1 MRNVSDMK
9 GARAAVEL
17 LEEQNV
23 EVMFGIPG
31 GVLLPFYDEL
41 VKSDIRHI
49 LVRHEQCAGHMA
61 DGYARVAKKPGVCVA
76 TSGPGATNLV
86 TGVATAFMDSSP
98 VIALTGQ
105 VATGVLGNDAFQ
117 EADSFS
123 LMMPITKHNFRVTD
137 PKTLPETVKRA
148 FMISMTGRYGPV
160 HVDIPVDIFLSDIS
174 DEDMGK
180 TVRVPK
186 PKRNLTGLLDAIKL
200 LESAE
205 RPTILVGGGVSW
217 SRAGPEITRLAEI
230 LMAPVV
236 TTLMAKGSVPE
247 NHPLVLGVCGMHG
260 RQVANY
266 ALNNSDVLLAIGTRF
281 SDRVTGKLSEFG
293 MQTKVVHV
301 DIDSSEIGKNVK
313 GRVGLV
319 GDAWTVVNALIA
331 GLQKR
336 KKAATWLQ
344 RVKELKKECT
354 CDYNICDDPIK
365 PQKVVHELSEL
376 LPDDAIVTTEVGQ
389 NQMWASHFFTCNG
402 KRQFITSGGLGTMG
416 FGFPAAM
423 GAKLARPESVVAD
436 IAGDGSLQMVSQEFA
451 TAVENDI
458 PVMVC
463 LLNNGWL
470 GMVKQWQKLF
480 YGERYMATRF
490 AGGTPDFVKLAEAYG
505 ADAIRVE
512 RHSEV
517 KDAIQ
522 AGIRSDVPVLIDFV
536 VDPEEDVLPM
546 TPPGKP
552 TSECIKGR
560 CKWKGGGK

>member
-1 MRNVSDMK
+1 MECVQMK
-9 GARAAVEL
+9 GAKAAVEL
-17 LEEQNV
+17 LEQQRV

-41 VKSDIRHI
+41 VQSDIRHI
-49 LVRHEQCAGHMA
+49 LARHEQCAGHMA
-61 DGYARVAKKPGVCVA
+61 DGYARVSKKPGVCVA

-98 VIALTGQ
+98 MVAITGQ

-123 LMMPITKHNFRVTD
+123 LMMPVSKHNFRITD
-137 PKTLPETVKRA
+137 PRTLPEVIKKS
-148 FMISMTGRYGPV
+148 FMIAMTGRYGPV
-160 HVDIPVDIFLSDIS
+160 HIDIPVDMFTSDI
-174 DEDMGK
+174 DEKAMAVE
-180 TVRVPK
+180 VRVPK
-186 PKRNLTGLLDAIKL
+186 PKKNLSGLLDAIKL

-205 RPTILVGGGVSW
+205 RPTIMVGGGVAW
-217 SRAGPEITRLAEI
+217 SRAGPDIIHLAEL

-266 ALNNSDVLLAIGTRF
+266 ALNNCDVLLAIGTRF

-293 MQTKVVHV
+293 TKTKVVHV

-319 GDAWTVVNALIA
+319 GDAWTVVHALIA

-336 KKAATWLQ
+336 KKAATWKERILQ
-344 RVKELKKECT
+344 LSKECS
-354 CDYNICDDPIK
+354 CDYDLRSNPIK
-365 PQKVVHELSEL
+365 PQKVIYELSQN

-389 NQMWASHFFTCNG
+389 NQMWAAHFYKCHG
-402 KRQFITSGGLGTMG
+402 RRMFITSGGLGTMG
-416 FGFPAAM
+416 FGFPAAL
-423 GAKLARPESVVAD
+423 GAKIARPESVVAD

-480 YGERYMATRF
+480 YGERYMATKF
-490 AGGTPDFVKLAEAYG
+490 GGSPDFVKLAEAYG

-512 RHSEV
+512 RHSEISEAV
-517 KDAIQ
+517 RRGMKA
-522 AGIRSDVPVLIDFV
+522 DVPTLLDFV
-536 VDPEEDVLPM
+536 IDPEEDVLPM
-546 TPPGKP
+546 TPPGK
-552 TSECIKGR
+552 TSADCIRGR
-560 CKWKGGGK
+560 CPWKGGVE

>member
-1 MRNVSDMK
+1 MN
-9 GARAAVEL
+9 GARATVEL
-17 LEEQNV
+17 LERQNV

-41 VKSDIRHI
+41 VQSDMRHI
-49 LVRHEQCAGHMA
+49 LVRHEQCAAHMA
-61 DGYARVAKKPGVCVA
+61 DGFARVSKKPGVCIA

-98 VIALTGQ
+98 IVAITGQ

-123 LMMPITKHNFRVTD
+123 LMMPITKHNFRITD
-137 PKTLPETVKRA
+137 PKALAETVNKA
-148 FMISMTGRYGPV
+148 FMIAMTGRYGPV
-160 HVDIPVDIFLSDIS
+160 HIDIPVDILTSDIPEA
-174 DEDMGK
+174 DLDK
-180 TVRVPK
+180 AVRVPK
-186 PKRNLTGLLDAIKL
+186 PKRNLSGLLDAIKL
-200 LESAE
+200 LEAAE
-205 RPTILVGGGVSW
+205 RPTIMVGGGVAW
-217 SRAGPEITRLAEI
+217 SRAGGEITKLAEI
-230 LMAPVV
+230 LMAPIV

-247 NHPLVLGVCGMHG
+247 THPLVLGVCGMHG

-266 ALNNSDVLLAIGTRF
+266 ALNNCDVLLAIGTRF

-293 MQTKVVHV
+293 TKTKVVHV

-336 KKAATWLQ
+336 KKKETWAE
-344 RVKELKKECT
+344 RVKTLNKQCT
-354 CDYNICDDPIK
+354 CDYDIRSDPIK
-365 PQKVVHELSEL
+365 PQKVIHELSRL

-389 NQMWASHFFTCNG
+389 NQMWASHFYKCYG
-402 KRQFITSGGLGTMG
+402 KRMFITSGGLGTMG
-416 FGFPAAM
+416 FGFPAAL
-423 GAKLARPESVVAD
+423 GAKIARPESVVVD
-436 IAGDGSLQMVSQEFA
+436 IAGDGSLQMVSHEFA

-458 PVMVC
+458 PVVVC
-463 LLNNGWL
+463 LMNNGWL

-480 YGERYMATRF
+480 YGSRYMATKF
-490 AGGTPDFVKLAEAYG
+490 GGSPDFVKLAEAYG
-505 ADAIRVE
+505 AEAIRVE

-517 KDAIQ
+517 AEAIER
-522 AGIRSDVPVLIDFV
+522 ASKCEVPMLLDFV
-536 VDPEEDVLPM
+536 IDPEEDVLPM
-546 TPPGKP
+546 TPPGKQ

-560 CKWKGGGK
+560 CQWQGGA

>member
-1 MRNVSDMK
+1 MK

-17 LEEQNV
+17 LEKQNV
-23 EVMFGIPG
+23 KVMFGIPG

-41 VKSDIRHI
+41 VQSDIRHI

-61 DGYARVAKKPGVCVA
+61 DGYARVSKKPGVCIA

-98 VIALTGQ
+98 MVALTGQ
-105 VATGVLGNDAFQ
+105 VATNVLGNDAFQ

-137 PKTLPETVKRA
+137 PTVFAETMKKA
-148 FMISMTGRYGPV
+148 FLIATTGRYGPV
-160 HVDIPVDIFLSDIS
+160 HVDIPVDIFNAEIT
-174 DEDMGK
+174 DEQMNK
-180 TVRVPK
+180 EVRVPK
-186 PKRNLTGLLDAIKL
+186 PKRNLAGLLDAIKL
-200 LESAE
+200 LEKAE
-205 RPTILVGGGVSW
+205 RPTIMVGGGVTW
-217 SRAGPEITRLAEI
+217 SRAGPEITRLAEM
-230 LMAPVV
+230 LMAPIV
-236 TTLMAKGSVPE
+236 TTLMAKGSVSE

-266 ALNNSDVLLAIGTRF
+266 ALNNCDVLLAIGTRF

-293 MQTKVVHV
+293 AKTKVVHV

-336 KKAATWLQ
+336 MKSGTWKD
-344 RVKELKKECT
+344 RIIELNKECT
-354 CDYNICDDPIK
+354 CDFDLRSDPLK
-365 PQKVVHELSEL
+365 PQKVIHELSKN
-376 LPDDAIVTTEVGQ
+376 LPNDAIVTTEVGQ
-389 NQMWASHFFTCNG
+389 NQMWAAHFFKCYG
-402 KRQFITSGGLGTMG
+402 KRMFITSGGLGTMG
-416 FGFPAAM
+416 FGFPAAI
-423 GAKLARPESVVAD
+423 GAKIARPESVVAD

-458 PVMVC
+458 PVMIC

-480 YGERYMATRF
+480 YGSRYMASKF
-490 AGGTPDFVKLAEAYG
+490 AGTTPDFVKLAEAYG
-505 ADAIRVE
+505 AEAIRVE

-517 KDAIQ
+517 AEAIQ
-522 AGIRSDVPVLIDFV
+522 RGAKADVPFLIDFM

-546 TPPGKP
+546 TPPGKS
-552 TSECIKGR
+552 TSDCIKGR
-560 CKWKGGGK
+560 CIWKGGVC

>member
-1 MRNVSDMK
+1 MMK
-9 GARAAVEL
+9 GAKAAVEL
-17 LEEQNV
+17 LKRQNV
-23 EVMFGIPG
+23 QVMFGIPG

-41 VKSDIRHI
+41 VQSDIRHI

-61 DGYARVAKKPGVCVA
+61 DGYARVSKKAGVCIA

-98 VIALTGQ
+98 MVAITGQ

-137 PKTLPETVKRA
+137 PKLFPETMKKA
-148 FMISMTGRYGPV
+148 FLIATTGRYGPV
-160 HVDIPVDIFLSDIS
+160 HVDIPVDILYADIT
-174 DEDMGK
+174 DEQMNK
-180 TVRVPK
+180 EAKIPK
-186 PKRNLTGLLDAIKL
+186 PKRNLSGLLDAIKL
-200 LESAE
+200 LEKAE
-205 RPTILVGGGVSW
+205 RPTIMVGGGVTW
-217 SRAGPEITRLAEI
+217 SRAGPEIVRLSDM
-230 LMAPVV
+230 LMAPIV

-266 ALNNSDVLLAIGTRF
+266 ALNNCDVLLAIGTRF

-293 MQTKVVHV
+293 AKTKVVHV

-319 GDAWTVVNALIA
+319 GDAWTVVHALIA

-336 KKAATWLQ
+336 PKAATW
-344 RVKELKKECT
+344 KERIIELNKECS
-354 CDYNICDDPIK
+354 CDYDLRSDPIK
-365 PQKVVHELSEL
+365 PQKVIYEMSRL

-389 NQMWASHFFTCNG
+389 NQMWAAHFFKCYG
-402 KRQFITSGGLGTMG
+402 KRMFITSGGLGTMG
-416 FGFPAAM
+416 FGFPAAL
-423 GAKLARPESVVAD
+423 GAKIARPESVVAD

-458 PVMVC
+458 PIMVC

-480 YGERYMATRF
+480 YGSRYMATKL
-490 AGGTPDFVKLAEAYG
+490 GGSPDFVKLAEAYG
-505 ADAIRVE
+505 AEAIKVE
-512 RHSEV
+512 KHSEV
-517 KDAIQ
+517 ADAIK
-522 AGIRSDVPVLIDFV
+522 AGTKADVPILLDFII
-536 VDPEEDVLPM
+536 DPEEDVLPM
-546 TPPGKP
+546 TPPGMS
-552 TSECIKGR
+552 TTECIKGR
-560 CKWKGGGK
+560 CLWKGG

>member
-1 MRNVSDMK
+1 MK

-17 LEEQNV
+17 LEKQNV
-23 EVMFGIPG
+23 RVMFGIPG

-41 VKSDIRHI
+41 LQSDIRHI

-61 DGYARVAKKPGVCVA
+61 DGFARVSKKPGVCIA

-98 VIALTGQ
+98 MVAITGQ
-105 VATGVLGNDAFQ
+105 VETDKLGNDAFQ

-123 LMMPITKHNFRVTD
+123 LMMPVTKHNFRVTD
-137 PKTLPETVKRA
+137 PKVFPETMKKA
-148 FMISMTGRYGPV
+148 FMIATTGRFGPV
-160 HVDIPVDIFLSDIS
+160 HIDIPVDIFRAEIT
-174 DEDMGK
+174 DEQMQ
-180 TVRVPK
+180 VRVPK
-186 PKRNLTGLLDAIKL
+186 PKRNLSDLLDAIKL
-200 LESAE
+200 LEKAE
-205 RPTILVGGGVSW
+205 RPTIMVGGGVTW
-217 SRAGPEITRLAEI
+217 SQAGQEIVRLAEM
-230 LMAPVV
+230 LMAPIV

-266 ALNNSDVLLAIGTRF
+266 ALNNCDVLLAIGTRF

-293 MQTKVVHV
+293 AKTKVVHV

-336 KKAATWLQ
+336 TKAPTW
-344 RVKELKKECT
+344 KAKIIELNKQCT
-354 CDYNICDDPIK
+354 CDYDLRSDPLK
-365 PQKVVHELSEL
+365 PQKVIHELSKN

-389 NQMWASHFFTCNG
+389 NQMWAAHFFKCYG
-402 KRQFITSGGLGTMG
+402 KRMFITSGGLGTMG

-423 GAKLARPESVVAD
+423 GAKIARPQSVVAD

-458 PVMVC
+458 PIMVC
-463 LLNNGWL
+463 LMNNGWL

-480 YGERYMATRF
+480 YGSRYMATRF

-505 ADAIRVE
+505 AEAVRVE
-512 RHSEV
+512 KHSEV
-517 KDAIQ
+517 AESIKRGAK
-522 AGIRSDVPVLIDFV
+522 ADVPFLIDFV
-536 VDPEEDVLPM
+536 IDPEEDVLPM
-546 TPPGKP
+546 TPPGM
-552 TSECIKGR
+552 TSADCIKGR
-560 CKWKGGGK
+560 CQWKGEVC

>member
-1 MRNVSDMK
+1 MK

-17 LEEQNV
+17 LERQDV
-23 EVMFGIPG
+23 DVMFGIPG

-41 VKSDIRHI
+41 VQSDIRHI

-61 DGYARVAKKPGVCVA
+61 DGYARVSKRPGVCVA

-98 VIALTGQ
+98 IVALTGQ

-137 PKTLPETVKRA
+137 PKDLAETMNKA
-148 FMISMTGRYGPV
+148 FMIATTGRFGPV
-160 HVDIPVDIFLSDIS
+160 HVDLPVDIFTSDIAQ
-174 DEDMGK
+174 EDLDK

-186 PKRNLTGLLDAIKL
+186 PRRNLSGLLDAIKL

-205 RPTILVGGGVSW
+205 RPTIMVGGGVAW
-217 SRAGPEITRLAEI
+217 SRAGGEITRLAEI

-247 NHPLVLGVCGMHG
+247 THPLVLGVCGMHG

-266 ALNNSDVLLAIGTRF
+266 ALNNCDVLLAIGTRF

-293 MQTKVVHV
+293 TKTKVVHV

-336 KKAATWLQ
+336 KKKATWMERMKTLN
-344 RVKELKKECT
+344 KECT
-354 CDYNICDDPIK
+354 CDYDLRSDPLK
-365 PQKVVHELSEL
+365 PQKIVHELSKL

-389 NQMWASHFFTCNG
+389 NQMWAAHFYKCHG
-402 KRQFITSGGLGTMG
+402 KRMFITSGGLGTMG
-416 FGFPAAM
+416 FGFPAAL
-423 GAKLARPESVVAD
+423 GAKVARPESVVVD

-451 TAVENDI
+451 TAVESDI
-458 PVMVC
+458 PVVVC

-470 GMVKQWQKLF
+470 GMVKQWQKHF
-480 YGERYMATRF
+480 YGSRYMATKF
-490 AGGTPDFVKLAEAYG
+490 SGTPDFVKLAEAYG
-505 ADAIRVE
+505 AEALRVE
-512 RHSEV
+512 KPSEV
-517 KDAIQ
+517 AEAIKR
-522 AGIRSDVPVLIDFV
+522 AAKCEVPMLLDFMI
-536 VDPEEDVLPM
+536 DPEEDVLPM
-546 TPPGKP
+546 TPPGKQS
-552 TSECIKGR
+552 SECIRGR
-560 CKWKGGGK
+560 CQWKGGG

>member
-1 MRNVSDMK
+1 MK

-17 LEEQNV
+17 LEEQGV
-23 EVMFGIPG
+23 QVMFGIPG

-49 LVRHEQCAGHMA
+49 LPRHEQCAAHMA
-61 DGYARVAKKPGVCVA
+61 DGYARVSRKAGVCVA

-98 VIALTGQ
+98 MVAITGQ

-123 LMMPITKHNFRVTD
+123 LMMPVTKHNFRVTD
-137 PKTLPETVKRA
+137 PAVFPETMRKA
-148 FMISMTGRYGPV
+148 FMIATTGRFGPV
-160 HVDIPVDIFLSDIS
+160 HVDIPVDILNADIT
-174 DEDMGK
+174 DEQMAK
-180 TVRVPK
+180 EVKIPK
-186 PKRNLTGLLDAIKL
+186 PKRNLAELLDAVKL
-200 LESAE
+200 LEKAE
-205 RPTILVGGGVSW
+205 RPTIMIGGGVTW
-217 SRAGPEITRLAEI
+217 SRAGSEIIRLAEM

-247 NHPLVLGVCGMHG
+247 DHPLVLGVCGMHG

-266 ALNNSDVLLAIGTRF
+266 ALNNCDVLLAIGTRF

-293 MQTKVVHV
+293 GKTKVVHV

-331 GLQKR
+331 GLQMR
-336 KKAATWLQ
+336 KKPATW
-344 RVKELKKECT
+344 RDRIVELKKKCT
-354 CDYNICDDPIK
+354 CNYDLRSDPLK
-365 PQKVVHELSEL
+365 PQKVIFEMSKL
-376 LPDDAIVTTEVGQ
+376 LPQDAIVTTEVGQ
-389 NQMWASHFFTCNG
+389 NQMWALHFYKCTG
-402 KRQFITSGGLGTMG
+402 KRIFITSGGMGTMG
-416 FGFPAAM
+416 FGFPAAL
-423 GAKLARPESVVAD
+423 GAKVAKPECIVAD

-458 PVMVC
+458 PVIVC

-480 YGERYMATRF
+480 YGQRYIATKF
-490 AGGTPDFVKLAEAYG
+490 GGSPDFVKLAEAYG
-505 ADAIRVE
+505 AEAVRVE
-512 RHSEV
+512 KHSEV
-517 KDAIQ
+517 AEALGRAQKAK
-522 AGIRSDVPVLIDFV
+522 VPFLIDFM

-546 TPPGKP
+546 TPPGKS
-552 TSECIKGR
+552 TKDCIMGR
-560 CKWKGGGK
+560 CQWKGEVC

>member
-1 MRNVSDMK
+1 MK

-17 LEEQNV
+17 LEKQNV
-23 EVMFGIPG
+23 KVMFGIPG

-41 VKSDIRHI
+41 VQSDIRHI

-61 DGYARVAKKPGVCVA
+61 DGYARVSKKPGVCIA

-98 VIALTGQ
+98 MVALTGQ
-105 VATGVLGNDAFQ
+105 VATNVLGNDAFQ

-137 PKTLPETVKRA
+137 PTVFAETMKKA
-148 FMISMTGRYGPV
+148 FLIATTGRYGPV
-160 HVDIPVDIFLSDIS
+160 HVDIPVDIFNAEIT
-174 DEDMGK
+174 DEQMNK
-180 TVRVPK
+180 EVRVPK
-186 PKRNLTGLLDAIKL
+186 PKRNLAGLLDAIKL
-200 LESAE
+200 LEKAE
-205 RPTILVGGGVSW
+205 RPTIMVGGGVTW
-217 SRAGPEITRLAEI
+217 SRAGPEITRLAEM
-230 LMAPVV
+230 LMAPIV
-236 TTLMAKGSVPE
+236 TTLMAKGSVSE

-266 ALNNSDVLLAIGTRF
+266 ALNNCDVLLAIGTRF

-293 MQTKVVHV
+293 AKTKVVHV

-336 KKAATWLQ
+336 TKSGTWKD
-344 RVKELKKECT
+344 RIIELNKECT
-354 CDYNICDDPIK
+354 CDFDLRSDPLK
-365 PQKVVHELSEL
+365 PQKVIHELSKN
-376 LPDDAIVTTEVGQ
+376 LPNDAIVTTEVGQ
-389 NQMWASHFFTCNG
+389 NQMWAAHFFKCYG
-402 KRQFITSGGLGTMG
+402 KRMFITSGGLGTMG
-416 FGFPAAM
+416 FGFPAAI
-423 GAKLARPESVVAD
+423 GAKIARPESVVAD

-458 PVMVC
+458 PVMIC

-480 YGERYMATRF
+480 YGSRYMASKF
-490 AGGTPDFVKLAEAYG
+490 AGTTPDFVKLAEAYG
-505 ADAIRVE
+505 AEAIRVE

-517 KDAIQ
+517 AEAIQ
-522 AGIRSDVPVLIDFV
+522 RGAKADVPFLIDFM

-546 TPPGKP
+546 TPPGRS
-552 TSECIKGR
+552 TSDCIKGR
-560 CKWKGGGK
+560 CIWKGGVC

>member
-1 MRNVSDMK
+1 MK

-17 LEEQNV
+17 LEKQNV
-23 EVMFGIPG
+23 QVMFGIPG

-41 VKSDIRHI
+41 VQSDIRHI

-61 DGYARVAKKPGVCVA
+61 DGFARVSKKPGVCVA

-98 VIALTGQ
+98 MVAITGQ

-123 LMMPITKHNFRVTD
+123 LMMPITKHNYRVTD
-137 PKTLPETVKRA
+137 PKLFPETIKRA
-148 FMISMTGRYGPV
+148 FMIATTGRYGPV
-160 HVDIPVDIFLSDIS
+160 HVDIPTDIFQADIT
-174 DEDMGK
+174 EEQMK
-180 TVRVPK
+180 KEVRVPK
-186 PKRNLTGLLDAIKL
+186 PRRNLSELLDAVKL
-200 LESAE
+200 LEKAE
-205 RPTILVGGGVSW
+205 RPTIMVGGGVVW
-217 SRAGPEITRLAEI
+217 SQAGSEIMRLAEM

-236 TTLMAKGSVPE
+236 STLMAKGSVPE
-247 NHPLVLGVCGMHG
+247 NHPMVLGVCGMHG

-266 ALNNSDVLLAIGTRF
+266 ALNNCDVLLAIGTRF

-293 MQTKVVHV
+293 TKTKVVHV

-336 KKAATWLQ
+336 PKASIWKERILQ
-344 RVKELKKECT
+344 LNKDCT
-354 CDYNICDDPIK
+354 CDYDLRSDPIL
-365 PQKVVHELSEL
+365 PQKVIHDLSKY

-389 NQMWASHFFTCNG
+389 NQMWAAHFYKCYG
-402 KRQFITSGGLGTMG
+402 KRMFITSGGLGTMG
-416 FGFPAAM
+416 FGFPAAL
-423 GAKLARPESVVAD
+423 GAKIARPSSVVAD
-436 IAGDGSLQMVSQEFA
+436 IAGDGTLQMVSQEFA

-458 PVMVC
+458 PVMIC

-480 YGERYMATRF
+480 YGSRYMASKF
-490 AGGTPDFVKLAEAYG
+490 AGTTPDFVKLAEAYG
-505 ADAIRVE
+505 AEAVRVE

-517 KDAIQ
+517 AEAIKRG
-522 AGIRSDVPVLIDFV
+522 AKSDLPFLIDFV
-536 VDPEEDVLPM
+536 IDPEEDVLPM
-546 TPPGKP
+546 TPPGK
-552 TSECIKGR
+552 TSVDCIKGR
-560 CKWKGGGK
+560 CQWKGGVC

>member
-1 MRNVSDMK
+1 MK

-17 LEEQNV
+17 LEKQNV
-23 EVMFGIPG
+23 QVMFGIPG

-41 VKSDIRHI
+41 VQSDIRHI

-61 DGYARVAKKPGVCVA
+61 DGYARVSKKPGVCIA

-98 VIALTGQ
+98 MVALTGQ
-105 VATGVLGNDAFQ
+105 VATNVLGNDAFQ

-137 PKTLPETVKRA
+137 PTVFAETMKKA
-148 FMISMTGRYGPV
+148 FLIATTGRYGPV
-160 HVDIPVDIFLSDIS
+160 HVDIPVDIFNAEIT
-174 DEDMGK
+174 DEQMNK
-180 TVRVPK
+180 EVRVPK
-186 PKRNLTGLLDAIKL
+186 PKRNLAGLLDAIKL
-200 LESAE
+200 LEKAE
-205 RPTILVGGGVSW
+205 RPTIMVGGGVTW
-217 SRAGPEITRLAEI
+217 SRAGPEITRLAEM
-230 LMAPVV
+230 LMAPIV
-236 TTLMAKGSVPE
+236 TTLMAKGSVSE

-266 ALNNSDVLLAIGTRF
+266 ALNNCDVLLAIGTRF

-293 MQTKVVHV
+293 AKTKVVHV

-336 KKAATWLQ
+336 TKSGTWKD
-344 RVKELKKECT
+344 RIIELNKECT
-354 CDYNICDDPIK
+354 CDFDLRSDPLK
-365 PQKVVHELSEL
+365 PQKVIHELSKN
-376 LPDDAIVTTEVGQ
+376 LPNDAIVTTEVGQ
-389 NQMWASHFFTCNG
+389 NQMWAAHFFKCYG
-402 KRQFITSGGLGTMG
+402 KRMFITSGGLGTMG
-416 FGFPAAM
+416 FGFPAAI
-423 GAKLARPESVVAD
+423 GAKIARPESVVAD

-458 PVMVC
+458 PVMIC

-480 YGERYMATRF
+480 YGSRYMASKF
-490 AGGTPDFVKLAEAYG
+490 AGTTPDFVKLAEAYG
-505 ADAIRVE
+505 AEAIRVE

-517 KDAIQ
+517 AEAIQ
-522 AGIRSDVPVLIDFV
+522 RGAKADVPFLIDFM

-546 TPPGKP
+546 TPPGKS
-552 TSECIKGR
+552 TSDCIKGR
-560 CKWKGGGK
+560 CIWKGGVC

>member
-1 MRNVSDMK
+1 MK

-17 LEEQNV
+17 LEKHNV
-23 EVMFGIPG
+23 DVMFGIPG

-41 VKSDIRHI
+41 VQSDIRHI

-61 DGYARVAKKPGVCVA
+61 DGYARVAKRPGVCIA

-98 VIALTGQ
+98 LIAITGQ

-137 PKTLPETVKRA
+137 PKLLPETMKKA
-148 FMISMTGRYGPV
+148 FMIATTGRYGPV
-160 HVDIPVDIFLSDIS
+160 HIDIPTDIFHAEIS
-174 DEDMGK
+174 DEEMAAE
-180 TVRVPK
+180 VRVPK
-186 PKRNLTGLLDAIKL
+186 PRKNLSGLLDAIKL
-200 LESAE
+200 LEGAE
-205 RPTILVGGGVSW
+205 RPTIMVGGGVAW
-217 SRAGPEITRLAEI
+217 SQAGPDITRLAEM
-230 LMAPVV
+230 LMAPIV

-266 ALNNSDVLLAIGTRF
+266 ALNNCDVLLAIGTRF

-293 MQTKVVHV
+293 RTTKLVHV

-319 GDAWTVVNALIA
+319 GDAWTVVHALIA
-331 GLQKR
+331 GLQQRKR
-336 KKAATWLQ
+336 TPTW
-344 RVKELKKECT
+344 RVRIEQLNKECT
-354 CDYNICDDPIK
+354 CDYDLRTHPIK
-365 PQKVVHELSEL
+365 PQKVIHELSVN

-389 NQMWASHFFTCNG
+389 NQMWAAHFYKCHG
-402 KRQFITSGGLGTMG
+402 KRMFITSGGLGTMG
-416 FGFPAAM
+416 FGFPAAL
-423 GAKLARPESVVAD
+423 GAKIARPESVVAD
-436 IAGDGSLQMVSQEFA
+436 IAGDGSLQMVSHEFA
-451 TAVENDI
+451 TAVDNDI
-458 PVMVC
+458 PVVVC

-480 YGERYMATRF
+480 YGERYMATKF
-490 AGGTPDFVKLAEAYG
+490 GGSPDFVKLAEAYG

-512 RHSEV
+512 RQSEV
-517 KDAIQ
+517 AEAVKRGAK
-522 AGIRSDVPVLIDFV
+522 SDVPILLDFMI
-536 VDPEEDVLPM
+536 DPEEDVLPM
-546 TPPGKP
+546 NPPGKGP
-552 TSECIKGR
+552 GDCIKGR
-560 CKWKGGGK
+560 CKWKGEVA

>member
-1 MRNVSDMK
+1 MK

-17 LEEQNV
+17 LEQQNV

-41 VKSDIRHI
+41 LQSDIRHI

-61 DGYARVAKKPGVCVA
+61 DGYARVAKRAGVCVA

-98 VIALTGQ
+98 LIALTGQ

-123 LMMPITKHNFRVTD
+123 LMMPITKHNYRVTD
-137 PKTLPETVKRA
+137 PKALPETIKKA
-148 FMISMTGRYGPV
+148 FLIATTGRYGPV
-160 HVDIPVDIFLSDIS
+160 HIDLPVDILNADIS
-174 DEDMGK
+174 DEDMK
-180 TVRVPK
+180 KEVRVPK
-186 PKRNLTGLLDAIKL
+186 PKKNLAGLLDAIKL
-200 LESAE
+200 LETAE
-205 RPTILVGGGVSW
+205 RPTIMVGGGVTW
-217 SRAGPEITRLAEI
+217 SRAGPEIVRLAEMI
-230 LMAPVV
+230 MAPIV

-247 NHPLVLGVCGMHG
+247 DHPLVLGVCGMHG

-266 ALNNSDVLLAIGTRF
+266 ALNNCDVLLAIGTRF

-293 MQTKVVHV
+293 RKTKLVHV

-331 GLQKR
+331 GMQQR
-336 KKAATWLQ
+336 KKTPTW
-344 RVKELKKECT
+344 KEKIAQLRKDCT
-354 CDYNICDDPIK
+354 CDYDLKSNPIK
-365 PQKVVHELSEL
+365 PQKVVHELSNL
-376 LPDDAIVTTEVGQ
+376 LPNDAIVTTEVGQ
-389 NQMWASHFFTCNG
+389 NQMWAAHFFRCTG
-402 KRQFITSGGLGTMG
+402 KRTFITSGGLGTMG

-423 GAKLARPESVVAD
+423 GAKIARPESVVVD

-458 PVMVC
+458 PIVVC
-463 LLNNGWL
+463 LMNNGWL

-480 YGERYMATRF
+480 YGERYMATKF
-490 AGGTPDFVKLAEAYG
+490 SGTPDFVKLAEAYG

-512 RHSEV
+512 KHSEV
-517 KDAIQ
+517 ADAIRR
-522 AGIRSDVPVLIDFV
+522 GVKSEVPMLLDFMI
-536 VDPEEDVLPM
+536 DPEEDVLPM
-546 TPPGKP
+546 NPPGKSS
-552 TSECIKGR
+552 SECIMGR
-560 CKWKGGGK
+560 CKWKGEVC